1 MDAHIVYKR
10 SGRVLPATLITGT
23 ILASVAGLAAV
34 GAAPAS
40 ASFAYGEVSGP
51 IDDGSRGRDDY
62 PVSIRSNRLLYGSP
76 IITTKNTR
84 GEPMRRVRVG
94 GIITA
99 IRLKGAWNGARHFKF
114 SLWQPRPDIRQNG
127 RDFPAIACRN
137 RESPRGI
144 VTTASPDCVMQA
156 DMRKQAELP
165 FLQPRPYANPD
176 PNRSQ
181 YNINGFGSSRVL
193 EVQGRGSGR
202 PTIFSIV
209 DVRAAVREQDW
220 VSVAPVE
227 PSFQWLQSWRVGVQ
241 PQGSPTWEATSGS
254 LKMASQGGLCMHGA
268 SRPDLLGRPGEP
280 GGEGSPGRG
289 GVWPGGRVPPPIE
302 TGELNVGMGVGSA
315 SEVRFS
321 PCYPDF
327 QYQGYTSPGGY
338 TGLYYGNCHPDN
350 NLRYEGDALWCL
362 RAQSNAMQVE
372 YTIEPDAD
380 RDGWGDQTQ
389 GGKALAERNWLAGE
403 AERRAREAADQ
414 AERDRWADIARRLR
428 TTPVG
433 VDLGGLLREA
443 ADLNLA
449 DVDFSLG
456 GIAPGA
462 LPGQDPAQAN
472 PNLPATTEENPAEG
486 GGAAGNPSGEPSGQP
501 AIPGPN
507 FTARVKKKKSF
518 GAGTISV
525 KVSCP
530 TEACNFVGQGAMT
543 SKRSGKTS
551 QPYVM
556 DRGPGRYL
564 KARWTGHVRVKM
576 GQSQRRALR
585 RAYKRGARLE
595 ATVTVYASN
604 AAGGISEKQLKV
616 RIPRA
621 K

>member
-1 MDAHIVYKR
+1 M
-10 SGRVLPATLITGT
+10 
-23 ILASVAGLAAV
+23 
-34 GAAPAS
+34 APAS
-40 ASFAYGEVSGP
+40 ASAFFAYGEVSGP
-51 IDDGSRGRDDY
+51 IDDGRRGRSEY
-62 PVSIRSNRLLYGSP
+62 PHSIRSNNLLYGSP
-76 IITTKNTR
+76 VITTRNTR
-84 GEPMRRVRVG
+84 GEAMRRVRVG

-114 SLWQPRPDIRQNG
+114 SLWQPRPDIRENG
-127 RDFPAIACRN
+127 REFPGISCRN

-165 FLQPRPYANPD
+165 FVQPRPYANPD
-176 PNRSQ
+176 ANRSQ
-181 YNINGFGSSRVL
+181 YNINGFGYSRVL
-193 EVQGRGSGR
+193 EIQGRGAGR

-209 DVRAAVREQDW
+209 DVRASVREQDW
-220 VSVAPVE
+220 ISVAPVE
-227 PSFQWLQSWRVGVQ
+227 PTFAQLQVWRSNAVPQ
-241 PQGSPTWEATSGS
+241 PSPTWEAAEGS

-268 SRPDLLGRPGEP
+268 GRTSLAGTPGEP
-280 GGEGSPGRG
+280 GGEGRPGRG
-289 GVWPGGRVPPPIE
+289 GVWPDGRIPPPIE
-302 TGELNVGMGVGSA
+302 TGELNVGMGGGSA

-321 PCYPDF
+321 PCGPTF
-327 QYQGYTSPGGY
+327 QYQGYNSPGGY
-338 TGLYYGNCHPDN
+338 TGLYYGNCHPEN
-350 NLRYEGDALWCL
+350 NLRYEGRGLWCHDPEIE
-362 RAQSNAMQVE
+362 SNAMQVE

-414 AERDRWADIARRLR
+414 AARDRWADIARRLR

-433 VDLGGLLREA
+433 VDVGGLLREA
-443 ADLNLA
+443 ADLDLA
-449 DVDFSLG
+449 DLDFGLG

-462 LPGQDPAQAN
+462 LPGQSPDQAN
-472 PNLPATTEENPAEG
+472 PDLPETNEG
-486 GGAAGNPSGEPSGQP
+486 NAADSGSGSDNPSGQP
-501 AIPGPN
+501 AIPGPS

-525 KVSCP
+525 KVACP
-530 TEACNFVGQGAMT
+530 AEACNFVGQGEMT
-543 SKRSGKTS
+543 SKRRGKTS
-551 QPYVM
+551 RPYAL

-564 KARWTGHVRVKM
+564 KAGRSGHVRVKM

-585 RAYKRGARLE
+585 RAYKRGASLK

-604 AAGGISEKQLKV
+604 AAGGISEKRLTV

-621 K
+621 R

>member
-1 MDAHIVYKR
+1 MDTSVSYKR
-10 SGRVLPATLITGT
+10 AVPLGAALAAIATVGSALFLLPA
-23 ILASVAGLAAV
+23 
-34 GAAPAS
+34 PAH
-40 ASFAYGEVSGP
+40 ASFTFGEVSGP
-51 IDDGSRGRDDY
+51 ISNVQEEY
-62 PVSIRSNRLLYGSP
+62 PNSIRYNRLLYGSP
-76 IITTKNTR
+76 IITTRNTR

-99 IRLKGAWNGARHFKF
+99 IRLKGAWNGPRNFKF
-114 SLWQPRPDIRQNG
+114 SLWQPRPEIVQNG
-127 RDFPAIACRN
+127 RRFPAIECRN
-137 RESPRGI
+137 RDSPRGI
-144 VTTASPDCVMQA
+144 VTTASGDCVMQA
-156 DMRKQAELP
+156 ELRKQAEIP
-165 FLQPRPYANPD
+165 FVQPRPYANPD
-176 PNRSQ
+176 ANRSQ
-181 YNINGFGSSRVL
+181 YNINGFGYSRVL
-193 EVQGRGSGR
+193 EIQGRGNSR

-220 VSVAPVE
+220 ISVAPVE
-227 PSFQWLQSWRVGVQ
+227 PSFEVLQSWRSDAV
-241 PQGSPTWEATSGS
+241 PQQSRTWGAIEGRLA
-254 LKMASQGGLCMHGA
+254 MASEGGLCMHGA
-268 SRPDLLGRPGEP
+268 SRPNLVGTPGAP
-280 GGEGSPGRG
+280 GGEGSPGNG

-302 TGELNVGMGVGSA
+302 TGELNVGMGQGNL

-338 TGLYYGNCHPDN
+338 TGLYYGNCHDDN
-350 NLRYEGDALWCL
+350 RRYEGNGLSCL
-362 RAQSNAMQVE
+362 RWQSNAMQVE

-414 AERDRWADIARRLR
+414 AARDRWAEIARRLR

-433 VDLGGLLREA
+433 ADMRDLLREA
-443 ADLNLA
+443 SGLNLA

-456 GIAPGA
+456 GLAPGA
-462 LPGQDPAQAN
+462 MPGQGPAQAN
-472 PNLPATTEENPAEG
+472 PELPQTTADNAAG
-486 GGAAGNPSGEPSGQP
+486 GGDGSSGRP
-501 AIPGPN
+501 AIPGPE
-507 FTARVKKKKSF
+507 FTARVKRKKSF

-525 KVSCP
+525 RVSCP
-530 TEACNFVGQGAMT
+530 TEACNFVGQGRMT
-543 SKRSGKTS
+543 SRRGGKS
-551 QPYVM
+551 SRPYVM

-585 RAYKRGARLE
+585 RAYNRGARLE

>member
-1 MDAHIVYKR
+1 MV
-10 SGRVLPATLITGT
+10 PALT
-23 ILASVAGLAAV
+23 GLAFLAC
-34 GAAPAS
+34 AAPAS
-40 ASFAYGEVSGP
+40 AFFAYGEVSGP
-51 IDDGSRGRDDY
+51 IDDGRRGRDEY
-62 PVSIRSNRLLYGSP
+62 PDSIRSNNLLYGSP
-76 IITTKNTR
+76 VITTKNAA
-84 GEPMRRVRVG
+84 GEAMRRVRVG

-99 IRLKGAWNGARHFKF
+99 IRLKGAWNGSRDFKF
-114 SLWQPRPDIRQNG
+114 SLWQPRPDIQQNG
-127 RDFPAIACRN
+127 RQFPGVYCRN
-137 RESPRGI
+137 RESPQGI

-165 FLQPRPYANPD
+165 FLQSAPYANPD
-176 PNRSQ
+176 ANRSQ
-181 YNINGFGSSRVL
+181 YNINGFGYSRIWTI
-193 EVQGRGSGR
+193 QGRGTGR

-209 DVRAAVREQDW
+209 DVRASVREQDW
-220 VSVAPVE
+220 ISVAPIE
-227 PSFQWLQSWRVGVQ
+227 PSFAQLQAWRSNTVPQ
-241 PQGSPTWEATSGS
+241 PSPTWEATAGD

-268 SRPDLLGRPGEP
+268 GRAGLGGVGDP
-280 GGEGSPGRG
+280 GGEGRPGRG

-302 TGELNVGMGVGSA
+302 TGELNVGMGAGTA

-321 PCYPDF
+321 PCSPTF
-327 QYQGYTSPGGY
+327 QFQGYNSPGGY

-350 NLRYEGDALWCL
+350 NFRYEGRELWCHDPEIE
-362 RAQSNAMQVE
+362 SNAMQVE

-380 RDGWGDQTQ
+380 HDGWGDQTQ
-389 GGKALAERNWLAGE
+389 GGKALAERNWLAAE

-414 AERDRWADIARRLR
+414 AARDRWADIARRLR

-433 VDLGGLLREA
+433 VDMRGLLREA

-462 LPGQDPAQAN
+462 LPGQGPGQAN
-472 PNLPATTEENPAEG
+472 PNLPATTVANGAQGPG
-486 GGAAGNPSGEPSGQP
+486 GSSSPSGPSGQQ
-501 AIPGPN
+501 AIPGPT
-507 FTARVKKKKSF
+507 FTARVKRKKSF

-530 TEACNFVGQGAMT
+530 EEACNFVGQGQMT
-543 SKRSGKTS
+543 SKRRGRTS
-551 QPYVM
+551 RPYVM

-585 RAYKRGARLE
+585 KAYVRGARLK

-604 AAGGISEKQLKV
+604 AAGGISEKKLTV
-616 RIPRA
+616 SIPRA

>member
-1 MDAHIVYKR
+1 MDASHVYKR
-10 SGRVLPATLITGT
+10 ALPAAVLCG
-23 ILASVAGLAAV
+23 AVLAAGSV
-34 GAAPAS
+34 LGATGAAPAS
-40 ASFAYGEVSGP
+40 AFFAYGEVSGP
-51 IDDGSRGRDDY
+51 IDDGRRGRSEY
-62 PVSIRSNRLLYGSP
+62 PDSIRSNNLLYGSP
-76 IITTKNTR
+76 VITTKNTR

-137 RESPRGI
+137 RDSPRGI

-165 FLQPRPYANPD
+165 FVQPRPYANPD
-176 PNRSQ
+176 ANRSQ
-181 YNINGFGSSRVL
+181 YNINGFGYSRVL
-193 EVQGRGSGR
+193 EVQGRGTGR

-227 PSFQWLQSWRVGVQ
+227 PTFEWLRSWRSNAVPQ
-241 PQGSPTWEATSGS
+241 PSPTWEATAGD

-268 SRPDLLGRPGEP
+268 SRPGLVGSPGEP
-280 GGEGSPGRG
+280 GGEGRPGRG
-289 GVWPGGRVPPPIE
+289 GVWPGGRIPPPIE
-302 TGELNVGMGVGSA
+302 TGELNVGMGAGSA

-321 PCYPDF
+321 PCAPTF

-350 NLRYEGDALWCL
+350 NLRYEGRGLWCHDPEIE
-362 RAQSNAMQVE
+362 SNAMQVE

-462 LPGQDPAQAN
+462 IPGQDPAQAN
-472 PNLPATTEENPAEG
+472 PDLPATTEENS
-486 GGAAGNPSGEPSGQP
+486 AAGGSGAGSGNTSGQP

-543 SKRSGKTS
+543 SERRGKTS

-604 AAGGISEKQLKV
+604 AAGGISQKQLKV